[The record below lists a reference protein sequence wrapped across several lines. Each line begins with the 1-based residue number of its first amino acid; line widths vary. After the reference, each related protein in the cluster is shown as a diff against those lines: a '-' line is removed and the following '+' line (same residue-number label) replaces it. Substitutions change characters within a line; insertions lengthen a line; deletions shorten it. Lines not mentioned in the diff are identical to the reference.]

1 MKLAKKVQNWITAK
15 DVDHHFKIDENNQA
29 SFLKFEYKINEQT
42 FLGIIE
48 TDEQRDAIRAYIYI
62 PFNVVQDKLNEFSIL
77 LNRINSVEFFGSVT
91 VANDGTVRW
100 RHIVD
105 FENTEPSIETI
116 DNLFN
121 PGCNIMEN
129 WFDEMSAV
137 ALTDITAQEIFDK
150 LNSEN

>member
-1 MKLAKKVQNWITAK
+1 MKLANKVQNWITSK
-15 DVDHHFKIDENNQA
+15 DVDHEFKKDEGNQA
-29 SFLKFEYKINEQT
+29 SFLKFEYIINDRT

-62 PFNVVQDKLNEFSIL
+62 PFNVIPEKINEFSIL
-77 LNRINSVEFFGSVT
+77 LNRINSVEFFGAVT

-105 FENTEPSIETI
+105 FEQTEPSFETI

-137 ALTDITAQEIFDK
+137 ALTEITAQEILDN
-150 LNSEN
+150 LDAEN

>member
-1 MKLAKKVQNWITAK
+1 MKLSNKIQNWITSK
-15 DVDHHFKIDENNQA
+15 DVDHDFKLDEGKQA
-29 SFLKFEYKINEQT
+29 SFLKFEYKIDDRT

-48 TDEQRDAIRAYIYI
+48 TDEQRDAIKAYIYI
-62 PFNVVQDKLNEFSIL
+62 PFNVTPEKLNEFSIL
-77 LNRINSVEFFGSVT
+77 LNRINSVELFGAVT

-129 WFDEMSAV
+129 WFDEMFAV
-137 ALTDITAQEIFDK
+137 ALTDITAQEILDN
-150 LNSEN
+150 LDSES